1 MGGALNCEDP
11 AGDGWLPAWAGW
23 RDGLLQV
30 EWCHFGAEPLREP
43 FFMDS
48 VTRAMRRPVNQ
59 LLRHRTPIQALGQR
73 RAGRPGLPARGF
85 VFHTSR
91 CGSTLV
97 AQMLA
102 AMRGSVVLSE
112 APPVDAVLSAA
123 RDGAG
128 RSAAV
133 PDPERAEWLQ
143 WMLAAL
149 SQPRVPGDRH
159 LFVKFD
165 AWHTVHLPLIRRAFP
180 EVPWVFLYRDPR
192 EVLASQLRQAGA
204 FLVPGALERVGAP
217 GTAEALPGHTVGE
230 RIAGLLHA
238 TCDAARAAL
247 PAGRGLLVNY
257 AELPEAFTGVI
268 AAHFGLDFDG
278 DDLAAVA
285 ECARHDAKS
294 PGLPYER
301 RSDPPPAADPQALEV
316 LETRALPAYRE
327 LERMRIA
334 ARG

>member
-1 MGGALNCEDP
+1 MGGALNCDVP
-11 AGDGWLPAWAGW
+11 AGDGWLPVWAGW
-23 RDGLLQV
+23 REGVLQV
-30 EWCHFGAEPLREP
+30 EWCHFGGEPLREP
-43 FFMDS
+43 FFQDS

-59 LLRHRTPIQALGQR
+59 LLRHRTPIQALGPR
-73 RAGRPGLPARGF
+73 RAGRSGLPPRGF

-112 APPVDAVLSAA
+112 APPVDAVL
-123 RDGAG
+123 GAD
-128 RSAAV
+128 V
-133 PDPERAEWLQ
+133 PDAERAEWLQ

-149 SQPRVPGDRH
+149 GQPRVPGDRH

-165 AWHTVHLPLIRRAFP
+165 AWHAVHLPLIRRAYP
-180 EVPWVFLYRDPR
+180 DVPWVFLYRDPR

-204 FLVPGALERVGAP
+204 FLVPGVLDRVGGP
-217 GTAEALPGHTVGE
+217 GTAEALSGDTVGT
-230 RIAGLLHA
+230 RIASLLHE
-238 TCDAARAAL
+238 TCEAARAAL
-247 PAGRGLLVNY
+247 PGGCGLLVNY
-257 AELPEAFTGVI
+257 AELPEAFTGLI
-268 AAHFGLDFDG
+268 AAHFGLDPDD
-278 DDLAAVA
+278 DDLAAIA

-301 RSDPPPAADPQALEV
+301 RSDPPPPADPEALAMIESQ
-316 LETRALPAYRE
+316 ALPAYRE
-327 LERMRIA
+327 LERLRIA